1 MEKFKNEK
9 KIEQAYA
16 AMINTSKNTI
26 MNNDTKIKEL
36 EEEIKAQNKL
46 LEKLNIKP
54 SKASDKNGKEKF
66 SKIEP
71 SGFDYLDRI
80 AELGN
85 INRAQNMYITELNN
99 AIKEN
104 NQKIEELKGKI
115 KDTNFYQSIMP
126 NLSKLNDRA
135 EPISQNYFCICSS
148 NIPFCNSKWNDIQ
161 PIKDALNCNVGRFDN
176 ECAYSCFVDFLEQK
190 NNNPRFMQDAL
201 HLINSFKNM
210 GAIPFCDNT
219 DKRDD
224 KFNNDQK

>member
-1 MEKFKNEK
+1 
-9 KIEQAYA
+9 
-16 AMINTSKNTI
+16 MIDALKTTI
-26 MNNDTKIKEL
+26 MNNDIKIKEL

-46 LEKLNIKP
+46 LEKLNIEP

-66 SKIEP
+66 SK
-71 SGFDYLDRI
+71 
-80 AELGN
+80 
-85 INRAQNMYITELNN
+85 TELPGECYADQIAMLNTIKRSQTMCIVELN
-99 AIKEN
+99 KTVKEN

-135 EPISQNYFCICSS
+135 EPISQNW
-148 NIPFCNSKWNDIQ
+148 FCNSKWFIKDNDIQ
-161 PIKDALNCNVGRFDN
+161 PIKNALNCNVGRFDN
-176 ECAYSCFVDFLEQK
+176 ECAYNCFIKFLKQK
-190 NNNPRFMQDAL
+190 NDNSISVEDAL
-201 HLINSFKNM
+201 HLIDSFKNM